1 MSTTTPPLS
10 TPHAASA
17 NHRVGTE
24 SGNIAETQI
33 NARIERT
40 EWRFVALI
48 AALVLVLTSLPYVF
62 AYVTT
67 PADRHFMGI
76 MLDVPDH
83 GQYFSW
89 YREFST
95 ANLSSNK
102 LTPEPNQ
109 PIFFNLMWWGLAKI
123 GVLLGV
129 GYEFMYQ
136 VMRVIGTVGFMWVA
150 YRMCAWFFKDSL
162 PRKLAFLTI
171 IFSSGFG
178 WALVILKYVLRTADV
193 PLPFTLYVSEPNTF
207 HSILG
212 FPHFVVAATYI
223 LCFDLVLRGQSKNQL
238 RYALFAGLWALF
250 MGWQHAYDLVLVWG
264 ILGAYTVA
272 VFLRDFPQRYRESQN
287 VFASLPWYLI
297 KSLIVIGLISFSP
310 ALYSVVLTQLDPVW
324 KEVLAQFGNA
334 GVYTPPLYQLPILLG
349 PAFLVALFAAG
360 HMLVKRRLN
369 WDNKWLF
376 ALSWFV
382 ISFALIYLPVD
393 FQIHMLNGW
402 QVPIA
407 LLAVYGLFNIIG
419 PALAKRRALNSI
431 AAPRSNNKLSQTLAV
446 IFFVAILPTNIY
458 IWGWRFL
465 DLNRHDYP
473 FYLHKD
479 DMTAMQWIEAQP
491 DPNAVVLSALETG
504 QFVPMLTGKPAYLA
518 HWAQTLR
525 FFEKQKNVAAFFD
538 ANTPDARR
546 REILQQKDVRYVFY
560 GPAERQLGAYDPS
573 AASFLTLA
581 FETSEVKVFA
591 VRP

>member
-1 MSTTTPPLS
+1 MTTTTPPFT
-10 TPHAASA
+10 TPQSASA
-17 NHRVGTE
+17 
-24 SGNIAETQI
+24 SMAETQ
-33 NARIERT
+33 NQTRIDRA

-48 AALVLVLTSLPYVF
+48 AAFVLIFTSLPY
-62 AYVTT
+62 AYAYITT
-67 PADRHFMGI
+67 PADRHFMGV
-76 MLDVPDH
+76 MLNVSDH
-83 GQYFSW
+83 AQYFSW
-89 YREFST
+89 YREFGT
-95 ANLSSNK
+95 ADLSSNK

-109 PIFFNLMWWGLAKI
+109 PIFFNLMWWGLAKL
-123 GVLLGV
+123 GALLGV
-129 GYEFMYQ
+129 GYEVMYQ

-150 YRMCAWFFKDSL
+150 YRMCAWFFKEAL

-178 WALVILKYVLRTADV
+178 WLLVLLKYALRLADV
-193 PLPFTLYVSEPNTF
+193 PLPFTLYVAEPNTF
-207 HSILG
+207 YSILG
-212 FPHFVVAATYI
+212 FPHFVAAATYV
-223 LCFDLVLRGQSKNQL
+223 LCFDLVLRGQAKNQL
-238 RYALFAGLWALF
+238 RYALYAGLWALF

-264 ILGAYTVA
+264 ILGAYIVA
-272 VFLRDFPQRYRESQN
+272 IFLRDFPQRHRESRSIL
-287 VFASLPWYLI
+287 ASLPWYLI

-310 ALYSVVLTQLDPVW
+310 ALYSVVLTRLDPVW

-349 PAFLVALFAAG
+349 PAFLVALFTAG
-360 HMLVKRRLN
+360 SMLVRRRLN

-376 ALSWFV
+376 ALSWFI
-382 ISFALIYLPVD
+382 ISFPLVYLPVD

-407 LLAVYGLFNIIG
+407 LLAVYGLFNYIV
-419 PALAKRRALNSI
+419 PALAKRRNLATT
-431 AAPRSNNKLSQTLAV
+431 APPSAVTQLSRTLAV

-458 IWGWRFL
+458 LWSWRFL

-491 DPNAVVLSALETG
+491 DPNAVVLSAIDTG

-538 ANTPDARR
+538 ANTPDTQRI
-546 REILQQKDVRYVFY
+546 EILQQKDVRYVFY
-560 GPAERQLGAYDPS
+560 GPAERQLGAYNPA

-581 FETSEVKVFA
+581 FETPEVQVFV
-591 VRP
+591 VRL